1 MNDNFKYYGREELQ
15 ADLVLLAV
23 VVALVNLT
31 YSTF

>member
-1 MNDNFKYYGREELQ
+1 MNENFKNYGREELQ